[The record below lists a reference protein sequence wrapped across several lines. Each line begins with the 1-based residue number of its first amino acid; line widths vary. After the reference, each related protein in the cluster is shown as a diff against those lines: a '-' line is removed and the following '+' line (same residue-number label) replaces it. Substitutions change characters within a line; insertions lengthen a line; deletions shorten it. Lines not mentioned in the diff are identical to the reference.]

1 MEPASDIPSASD
13 TALRVFAYAGLI
25 LNLGATLSSVLL
37 LLAITSV
44 PTAARRIYMSC
55 SHGYPRKV
63 FLHHKNSEKEESEV
77 TEEKQSGSPSGLTSG
92 MPHFPRLQH
101 RRPNV
106 NNTMDDMKSLN
117 QFLLQGDTEV
127 KILQAFGVARGWHY
141 LLQHCIFCFLAGCV
155 CAFVHVG
162 ILVWDS
168 ESMTVASVMMPVA
181 LVGFIPPL
189 IVLFFAMDSPR
200 CRYCYEERLVCIVS
214 LLLAVS

>member
-1 MEPASDIPSASD
+1 M
-13 TALRVFAYAGLI
+13 
-25 LNLGATLSSVLL
+25 
-37 LLAITSV
+37 